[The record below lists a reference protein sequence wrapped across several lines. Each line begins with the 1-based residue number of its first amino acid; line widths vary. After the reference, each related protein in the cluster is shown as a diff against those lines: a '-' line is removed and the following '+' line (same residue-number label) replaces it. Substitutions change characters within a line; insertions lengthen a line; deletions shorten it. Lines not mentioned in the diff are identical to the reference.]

1 MWQCLSTRDVL
12 ATNFLLH
19 CLHLNLCFFRVNRE
33 GMPDSFSR
41 FIVVGSLNP
50 FFTTLLLLQHSHF
63 VGLYDRTPLN
73 IKCVC
78 PFIFLFWRYD
88 LILYFY
94 LLFVVILWYN
104 YSWQMSFLKYLGSLY
119 ILLDICLFVYRIRT
133 TPEKGWFSLRV

>member
-1 MWQCLSTRDVL
+1 MFEYKRCSSYKLSIALFTFKSL
-12 ATNFLLH
+12 
-19 CLHLNLCFFRVNRE
+19 FFRVNRE

-78 PFIFLFWRYD
+78 PFIFYYERSKL
-88 LILYFY
+88 
-94 LLFVVILWYN
+94 
-104 YSWQMSFLKYLGSLY
+104 S
-119 ILLDICLFVYRIRT
+119 DIIY
-133 TPEKGWFSLRV
+133 

>member
-19 CLHLNLCFFRVNRE
+19 CLHLNLCFLRVNRE

-73 IKCVC
+73 IKCVY
-78 PFIFLFWRYD
+78 PFIF
-88 LILYFY
+88 
-94 LLFVVILWYN
+94 
-104 YSWQMSFLKYLGSLY
+104 SFLKVGSNIIFLSLVFRSHFIFYWIFVFLY
-119 ILLDICLFVYRIRT
+119 IELKSEAWFLSMPRIYYT
-133 TPEKGWFSLRV
+133 AKL